1 MKQHNKLVRDKI
13 LEIISAEG
21 TNYKSRILDDEEYK
35 KELLKKLVEEADE
48 VFQTNGDRRELVKE
62 LGDVREVIESI
73 IKTFELDQA
82 EIQKVKQERKD
93 SRGGFDQKIYLE
105 STEED

>member
-13 LEIISAEG
+13 LEIIKAEG
-21 TNYKSRILDDEEYK
+21 VNYKSRILDDEEFK
-35 KELLKKLVEEADE
+35 KELLKKLVEEANE
-48 VFQTNGDRRELVKE
+48 VFHTNGDRKELLKE
-62 LGDVREVIESI
+62 LGDVWEVIESI
-73 IKTFELDQA
+73 IKTFEIEQS

-105 STEED
+105 YTEED